1 MLFTGHRQPEKI
13 SLVGIQ
19 KTHAFAATQGTRS
32 KSYAAFTLL
41 ELLVVVVI
49 MCVMLSLL
57 APAVG
62 SMTSTGGRKGAVTIV
77 MNTLEQARM
86 AAIEKSRDVVV
97 VFWKKNG
104 TTTAADEQ
112 DAILVLRRDDSNNWE
127 PIGRWVK
134 LPKGVLFHGED
145 DKSEILKQNSS
156 ALAEVTDAAISALPG
171 NPIKVNLGAVQF
183 SSSGA
188 VQLPSTSIGL
198 RIALTEGQRDSSGT
212 LAVKKQK
219 SGGYEVISVA
229 RYTGRPT
236 LDITSL

>member
-145 DKSEILKQNSS
+145 AQSEILKQNSS

>member
-1 MLFTGHRQPEKI
+1 MLLTGHRQPAKI

-19 KTHAFAATQGTRS
+19 KTHAFAATQGPRS

>member
-1 MLFTGHRQPEKI
+1 MTKHPTLAVRKLRPHL
-13 SLVGIQ
+13 S
-19 KTHAFAATQGTRS
+19 S
-32 KSYAAFTLL
+32 AFTLL
-41 ELLVVVVI
+41 ELLVVVAVI
-49 MCVMLSLL
+49 CVMMTLL
-57 APAVG
+57 VPAVG
-62 SMTSTGGRKGAVTIV
+62 SMTSSGGRKGAVTIV

-104 TTTAADEQ
+104 TTSAADEQ

-134 LPKGVLFHGED
+134 LPKGVLFHSED
-145 DKSEILKQNSS
+145 AHSEILKQNSS
-156 ALAEVTDAAISALPG
+156 ALAEVADATISALPG
-171 NPIKVNLGAVQF
+171 NPTKINLGAVQF

-198 RIALTEGQRDSSGT
+198 RVALTEGQRNESGA
-212 LAVKKQK
+212 LVADKQK
-219 SGGYEVISVA
+219 SGGFEVISIA
-229 RYTGRPT
+229 RYTGRTT

>member
-1 MLFTGHRQPEKI
+1 MLLTGHRQPAKI
-13 SLVGIQ
+13 CLVGIQ
-19 KTHAFAATQGTRS
+19 KTHAFAATQGPRS

-49 MCVMLSLL
+49 MCVMMSLL

-104 TTTAADEQ
+104 TTSAADEQ
-112 DAILVLRRDDSNNWE
+112 DAILVLRRDESNNWE
-127 PIGRWVK
+127 PISRWVK

-145 DKSEILKQNSS
+145 AQSEILKQNSS
-156 ALAEVTDAAISALPG
+156 ALAEVPDAAISALPG

-198 RIALTEGQRDSSGT
+198 RIALTEGQRDSSGAM
-212 LAVKKQK
+212 AVKKQK